1 MFIQWIERND
11 SAIHSLKIF
20 ISLFRNVFLFVQG
33 EWLLL
38 MLDTIW
44 VEDEAHYVKVSS
56 CILTYNHVTIL
67 NFSNRENHP
76 TQLCTP
82 PAVFVLSLVKPPR
95 IHQSQSWVGCLKGDF
110 LENISFAVLETLAYY
125 RIVTSNK
132 DWSYMLEK
140 KNPLYACDDLIIT
153 YSLLHW
159 ASHGYS
165 ICFRVL
171 DLVQNIFLSS
181 SLIHIGMCNHHS
193 FVFPSLFF
201 GTFFS
206 LKIIQCGCQVTF
218 RWCDRVYNRVCL
230 GPEIS
235 IGGTHQ

>member
-140 KNPLYACDDLIIT
+140 KT
-153 YSLLHW
+153 
-159 ASHGYS
+159 
-165 ICFRVL
+165 
-171 DLVQNIFLSS
+171 LVCMRWFNYNIFSS
-181 SLIHIGMCNHHS
+181 S
-193 FVFPSLFF
+193 
-201 GTFFS
+201 
-206 LKIIQCGCQVTF
+206 
-218 RWCDRVYNRVCL
+218 
-230 GPEIS
+230 
-235 IGGTHQ
+235 